1 MTDQKNNDL
10 ETGRKTDINARAKQ
24 FSLKKGRIHYTFSL
38 PDGQAPVRSVI
49 LRMRGTQQPLKFPFQ
64 VKKIR
69 KKGHTLY
76 RCVLDV
82 TKVSMENGFWDI
94 VGIRKDAQGDYEV
107 FMGGQDFVRKIRMIL
122 FPCRTKTPDGNL
134 VCAFI
139 NGKGRF
145 TIQYRT
151 YDRFYD
157 SVRFSIKE
165 NLALICYYLLKP
177 YWDRKKFWLVCEK
190 FSAMAQ
196 DNGYYF
202 FRYCME
208 ELPEEE
214 KKHIFYVIDKKCSDY
229 KAVQPYDDQVVQFMS
244 FRYMIM
250 LQAAQLLISSD
261 AIRHF
266 YIWDSPNSFY
276 KSLYQLRKNIVFL
289 QHGVMAFK
297 QCHETFQKSGGNRMA
312 LFVVSSEVEQDIIR
326 EYFGYDNEE
335 IIITGLPRWD
345 VLEDTSD
352 DAHKEILIMP
362 TWRKWLE
369 DVSDEVFLASDY
381 YRNYKELLTSPKLA
395 RLLEEED
402 LYVNFYIHPKFK
414 QFMGLFSSENTRIR
428 MIPFGEEPLNKLL
441 MSCHMMITDY
451 SSAAWDAYYQKKPV
465 IFYTFDR
472 ELYEEV
478 QGSYLDMET
487 DGFGDVVTDLESL
500 FSGISF
506 YCKRDFREKPEFEE
520 KRDRL
525 LTYRDHN
532 NSKRIYERIRSTK
545 FGIKSKYKFIR

>member
-1 MTDQKNNDL
+1 
-10 ETGRKTDINARAKQ
+10 
-24 FSLKKGRIHYTFSL
+24 
-38 PDGQAPVRSVI
+38 
-49 LRMRGTQQPLKFPFQ
+49 
-64 VKKIR
+64 
-69 KKGHTLY
+69 
-76 RCVLDV
+76 
-82 TKVSMENGFWDI
+82 
-94 VGIRKDAQGDYEV
+94 
-107 FMGGQDFVRKIRMIL
+107 
-122 FPCRTKTPDGNL
+122 
-134 VCAFI
+134 
-139 NGKGRF
+139 
-145 TIQYRT
+145 
-151 YDRFYD
+151 
-157 SVRFSIKE
+157 
-165 NLALICYYLLKP
+165 
-177 YWDRKKFWLVCEK
+177 
-190 FSAMAQ
+190 
-196 DNGYYF
+196 
-202 FRYCME
+202 
-208 ELPEEE
+208 
-214 KKHIFYVIDKKCSDY
+214 
-229 KAVQPYDDQVVQFMS
+229 
-244 FRYMIM
+244 MIM
-250 LQAAQLLISSD
+250 LQAAELLISSD

-297 QCHETFQKSGGNRMA
+297 KCHETFHKSGGNRMA

-326 EYFGYDNEE
+326 EYFGYNNEE

-345 VLEDTSD
+345 VLEDASN